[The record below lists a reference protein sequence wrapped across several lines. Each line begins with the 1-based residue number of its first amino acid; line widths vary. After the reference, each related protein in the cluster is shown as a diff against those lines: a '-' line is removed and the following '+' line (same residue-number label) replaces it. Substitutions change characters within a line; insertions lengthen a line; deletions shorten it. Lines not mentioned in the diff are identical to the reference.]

1 ASVILVNVDQA
12 ILLPFI
18 GPTELGY
25 YSIAVTI
32 AEVYTAAAKP
42 FRDAAMATESIAS
55 IRKTIWFCILS
66 LSGMSVIAAAVMWF
80 GVPLIFG
87 QDYAPAIAACYI
99 MTIGGVAKGAGFLI

>member
-1 ASVILVNVDQA
+1 DHHEAEKTPVDIRSLAWMIGGGTASVILVNVDQA

-55 IRKTIWFCILS
+55 IRKTI
-66 LSGMSVIAAAVMWF
+66 
-80 GVPLIFG
+80 
-87 QDYAPAIAACYI
+87 
-99 MTIGGVAKGAGFLI
+99 